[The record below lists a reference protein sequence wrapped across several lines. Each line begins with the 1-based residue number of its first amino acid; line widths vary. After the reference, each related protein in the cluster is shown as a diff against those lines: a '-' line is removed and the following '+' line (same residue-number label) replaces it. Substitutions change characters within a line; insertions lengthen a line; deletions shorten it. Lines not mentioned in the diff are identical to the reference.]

1 MLPQQ
6 IIKLGFLICLILL
19 VGCSS
24 REKAEPVAVIID
36 GRPETIPVDIT
47 SIEDAVPQYEPWS
60 ASVNPES
67 YVVLGK
73 VYRVLPSNKG
83 FKQQGIA
90 SWYGTKFHQKRT
102 ATGETYDMFKMTA
115 AHKTLPIPSYV
126 QVTNIDNQRSV
137 IVRVNDRGP
146 FHEHRVIDLSYA
158 AAVKLGLDKSGT
170 GFVDVLAVQ
179 PGDVKVTTNSAVA
192 KKIYYQIGAFSVL
205 ENAILLQEKVV
216 AVQLTKNRIV
226 TSEAAEGSLFKLQVG
241 PITSVSEA
249 DDITLKLKKVG
260 IVSGHYISE

>member
-1 MLPQQ
+1 MLQQ
-6 IIKLGFLICLILL
+6 QLMIKPGFLICITILA
-19 VGCSS
+19 GCSS
-24 REKAEPVAVIID
+24 QEKVEPVVVID
-36 GRPETIPVDIT
+36 GKPEFISIDIA
-47 SIEDAVPQYEPWS
+47 SIEDAVPRYEPWS

-73 VYRVLPSNKG
+73 EYRVLRSNKG

-90 SWYGTKFHQKRT
+90 SWYGTKFHQKKT

-146 FHEHRVIDLSYA
+146 FHEHRIIDLSYA
-158 AAVKLGLDKSGT
+158 VAVKLGLDKSGT

-179 PGDVKVTTNSAVA
+179 PGDVKVATNSVIA

-205 ENAILLQEKVV
+205 ENATLLQEKVV

-226 TSEAAEGSLFKLQVG
+226 SSGAPEGTLFKVQIG
-241 PITSVSEA
+241 PISSVAEA
-249 DDITLKLKKVG
+249 DDISLKLQKVG